1 MPESDYYG
9 SHGIE
14 FRNDLAG
21 LNLTTVPKVL
31 IESGNMIN
39 ATDAALLTTP
49 RFQRQLAGALARGDR
64 EVPAPVTVRLSQRLT
79 SPGARP
85 SAKGDHE

>member
-1 MPESDYYG
+1 VRAALLAHTGMPESNYYG

-31 IESGNMIN
+31 IESGNMVN
-39 ATDAALLTTP
+39 STDAALLTSP
-49 RFQRQLAGALARGDR
+49 RFQRQFAAGAARGDPR
-64 EVPAPVTVRLSQRLT
+64 LPAQVIV
-79 SPGARP
+79 RP
-85 SAKGDHE
+85 SNF